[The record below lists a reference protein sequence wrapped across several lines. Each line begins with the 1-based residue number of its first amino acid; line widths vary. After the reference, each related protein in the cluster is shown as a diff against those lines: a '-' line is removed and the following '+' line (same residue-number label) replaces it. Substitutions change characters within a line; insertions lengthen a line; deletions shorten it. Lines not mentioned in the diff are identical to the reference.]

1 MSITANQVL
10 QFRLRAH
17 HLDRKRPLS
26 HLEDVA
32 GACGLQNSPP
42 GAWETALFFR
52 LEGCTRAH
60 LESALYQEKRLL
72 QAWSYRGAPVVFP
85 ATQSA
90 VFLSALAAHEGEAP
104 WIYTRGISLALDALQ
119 LNFET
124 LLAHTVQAAALL
136 DNRAIVRKEA
146 LDRALA
152 QAIEPDLPASR
163 LAAWRAPSMYDTKG
177 GGQTVGEAAVSFLLR
192 PCSFLGRVVFGERQ
206 GACPTFTSYRNWL
219 GRELT
224 DIPDA
229 SQALA
234 RKFLHCYGPT
244 TPGAL
249 ETWLGCSPRQAK
261 RIWHSVEDEIEP
273 VLLNDKRRYILAQ
286 DQAALAVPAD
296 DAGTI
301 RLLGPH
307 DPYLDARDRELLLPD
322 AAQRKRIWKT
332 VGNPGVILKDGKIA
346 GQWTAKSQSHQM
358 SATYSLFEP
367 CSTAQIAAIQQEIEA
382 YASFRGLQLATLSE
396 V

>member
-26 HLEDVA
+26 RLEDVA

-60 LESALYQEKRLL
+60 LESAPYQEKRLL

-273 VLLNDKRRYILAQ
+273 VLLDDKRRYILAQ

-322 AAQRKRIWKT
+322 AAQRRQIWKT
-332 VGNPGVILKDGKIA
+332 VSNPGVILKDGKIA

>member
-177 GGQTVGEAAVSFLLR
+177 GGQTVGKAAVSFLLR

-273 VLLNDKRRYILAQ
+273 VLLNAKRRYILAQ

>member
-26 HLEDVA
+26 RLEDVA

-124 LLAHTVQAAALL
+124 LLAHTIQAAALL

-273 VLLNDKRRYILAQ
+273 VLLDGKRRYILAQ

-346 GQWTAKSQSHQM
+346 GQWTANPSPIK
-358 SATYSLFEP
+358 
-367 CSTAQIAAIQQEIEA
+367 
-382 YASFRGLQLATLSE
+382 
-396 V
+396 

>member
-1 MSITANQVL
+1 MNITANQVL

-26 HLEDVA
+26 CLEEAA

-90 VFLSALAAHEGEAP
+90 VFLSALTAHEGEAP

-136 DNRAIVRKEA
+136 DSRAIVRKEA
-146 LDRALA
+146 LDHALA
-152 QAIEPDLPASR
+152 QAIEPSLPSSR
-163 LAAWRAPSMYDTKG
+163 LAAWRAPSMYDAKG
-177 GGQTVGEAAVSFLLR
+177 GGQTIGEAAVSFLLR
-192 PCSFLGRVVFGERQ
+192 PCSFLGLVVFGERQ
-206 GACPTFTSYRNWL
+206 GTHPTFTGYRHWL

-224 DIPDA
+224 GVPDA
-229 SQALA
+229 VQALA

-249 ETWLGCSPRQAK
+249 EAWLGCSPQQAK
-261 RIWHSVEDEIEP
+261 RIWHSIADEMEP
-273 VLLNDKRRYILAQ
+273 VLLDGKRRYILAQ
-286 DQAALAVPAD
+286 DQDALAAPAD
-296 DAGTI
+296 CPGTI

-307 DPYLDARDRELLLPD
+307 DPYLDARDRELLLAD
-322 AAQRKRIWKT
+322 AAQRRQIWKT
-332 VGNPGVILKDGKIA
+332 VSNPGVILKDGKIA

-358 SATYSLFEP
+358 SAAYALFES

-382 YASFRGLQLATLSE
+382 YAAFRGLRLATLSE